1 MEKLSI
7 NNLYLTIN
15 KKTILKNISFNIE
28 KGEIV
33 AIIGKSGSGKSTL
46 LESIVSLK
54 NLKEGSIVFD
64 GELLTKKKIKKFQKK
79 IGYINQNKIFLDNI
93 TIYENLKMFY
103 SNNNKFLKNIFN
115 IISWEQKNKI
125 IELSKEFGVYDN
137 LQMSVSQISSGEYQ
151 RIDFIRTLLKEPE
164 VFILDEPMSNMDN
177 HYSNK
182 ILTYLKKNLVKNN
195 SCAIVVLHN
204 LDIFEKFNFDK
215 VIGIKNNKIIFQFK
229 HCNSLNKMIL
239 GLYE

>member
-215 VIGIKNNKIIFQFK
+215 VIGIKNNKIIFQSK

>member
-1 MEKLSI
+1 
-7 NNLYLTIN
+7 
-15 KKTILKNISFNIE
+15 
-28 KGEIV
+28 
-33 AIIGKSGSGKSTL
+33 
-46 LESIVSLK
+46 
-54 NLKEGSIVFD
+54 
-64 GELLTKKKIKKFQKK
+64 
-79 IGYINQNKIFLDNI
+79 
-93 TIYENLKMFY
+93 
-103 SNNNKFLKNIFN
+103 
-115 IISWEQKNKI
+115 
-125 IELSKEFGVYDN
+125 
-137 LQMSVSQISSGEYQ
+137 MSVSQISSGEYQ

-215 VIGIKNNKIIFQFK
+215 VIGIKNNKIIFQSK